1 MALPENATPC
11 IAVLDDSQNVAMAS
25 ADWSVLQ
32 GRASITVF
40 PEPLGSEDAAAK
52 ALAGFDIIVMMRER
66 TAFPASLI
74 ERLPRLKMMA
84 LTGGRAPTLD
94 MAACTARGIL
104 VCNTGGDFVGAA
116 TPELAFGLAL
126 ACARAIPLADATL
139 KRGGWHHAV
148 PLGRALDKRR
158 MGIVGL
164 GKLGKR
170 MAGYAKAFGM
180 EVVAWSENLT
190 ADTADAVGAR
200 LVSRAELFAT
210 SDVIS
215 LHLVLSSRTHHIV
228 GKAELAAMKPGAIL
242 INTSRGPLVDGDAL
256 LEALQSGR
264 IMAGL
269 DVFDEEP
276 LPANHPLRALQNVVL
291 TPHLGYSTQAVFQQ
305 FYGESVANIL
315 AFLDGAPIRMVNPE
329 ALPKG

>member
-1 MALPENATPC
+1 MALPR

-25 ADWSVLQ
+25 ADWSVLE
-32 GRASITVF
+32 GRATITVF
-40 PEPLGSEDAAAK
+40 SGPLGSEDEAATV
-52 ALAGFDIIVMMRER
+52 LTGFGIIVMMRER

-74 ERLPRLKMMA
+74 ARLPRLKMIA
-84 LTGGRAPTLD
+84 LTGARAPTLD
-94 MAACTARGIL
+94 IAACTARGIL

-126 ACARAIPLADATL
+126 ACARAIPLADATM
-139 KRGGWHHAV
+139 KGGGWHHGV
-148 PLGRALDKRR
+148 PLGRVLDKTR

-180 EVVAWSENLT
+180 DVVAWSENLT

-200 LVSRAELFAT
+200 LVSKAELFAT

-215 LHLVLSSRTHHIV
+215 LHLVLSERTRHIV
-228 GKAELAAMKPGAIL
+228 GKVEMAAMKPGAIL
-242 INTSRGPLVDGDAL
+242 INTSRGPLVDGAAL
-256 LEALQSGR
+256 LEALETGR

-276 LPANHPLRALQNVVL
+276 LPANHRLRTLPNVVL
-291 TPHLGYSTQAVFQQ
+291 TPHLGYSTEAVFRQ
-305 FYGESVANIL
+305 FYGESVANIM
-315 AFLDGAPIRMVNPE
+315 AFLDAAPIRMVNPE
-329 ALPKG
+329 ALAKA